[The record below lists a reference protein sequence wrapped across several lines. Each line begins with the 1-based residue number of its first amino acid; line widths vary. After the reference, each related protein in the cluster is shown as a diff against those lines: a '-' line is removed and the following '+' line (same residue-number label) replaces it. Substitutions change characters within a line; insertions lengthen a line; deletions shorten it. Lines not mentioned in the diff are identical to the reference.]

1 MIKRITG
8 IVCMLLGA
16 FLLMGAG
23 MLAYENQ
30 REENQ
35 AGVESTRILSQ
46 IQENLA
52 RENASL
58 RLPTSH
64 GSIDKTPDPSIGAS
78 PETDS
83 TPIADEA
90 IPSPTPASSIVPN
103 PVEPSSALTNPVES
117 TAATAATLPIN
128 PSATPSE
135 MPTMKIDGNLYI
147 GYIELPTLNLSLPVM
162 SDWSYPQLRIAPCRY
177 FGSVYDDTLVILAHN
192 YARHFGSINKLS
204 AGDPVQF
211 VDASGNIYSYTVAK
225 LETLEKYD
233 VNEMIQSDYDLSLFT
248 CTYGGK
254 YRTTVRLNRIKTYV

>member
-35 AGVESTRILSQ
+35 AGEESTRILSQ

-52 RENASL
+52 RENVSL

-64 GSIDKTPDPSIGAS
+64 ESVGEATDPATQTYLETGNTPTI
-78 PETDS
+78 
-83 TPIADEA
+83 DEA
-90 IPSPTPASSIVPN
+90 IPSLVPTSGAI
-103 PVEPSSALTNPVES
+103 LNPVES
-117 TAATAATLPIN
+117 PAPADAALPIG
-128 PSATPSE
+128 SSSSPSE
-135 MPTMKIDGNLYI
+135 MPTMKIDGNRYI

-162 SDWSYPQLRIAPCRY
+162 SDWSYPKLRIAPCRY
-177 FGSVYDDTLVILAHN
+177 FGSAYDDTLVILAHN

-204 AGDPVQF
+204 IGDPVQF

-254 YRTTVRLNRIKTYV
+254 YRTTIRLNRIKTFV